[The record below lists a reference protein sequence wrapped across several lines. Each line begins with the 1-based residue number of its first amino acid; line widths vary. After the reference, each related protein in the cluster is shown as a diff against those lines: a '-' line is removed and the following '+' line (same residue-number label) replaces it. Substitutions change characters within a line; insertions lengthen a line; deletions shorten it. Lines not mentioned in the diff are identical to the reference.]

1 MFPDCFW
8 RGTRILCFM
17 GQILFFAPVSLIFAQ
32 SESHV
37 LRFALS
43 ENFSGRVCFLFRTTN
58 FNLLVRPSLGEC
70 PAEGAPSGRTN
81 PEQPELLI
89 FSMKI

>member
-1 MFPDCFW
+1 MIPT
-8 RGTRILCFM
+8 GLGGITNSLFM

-58 FNLLVRPSLGEC
+58 FNLLVRPNTSNL
-70 PAEGAPSGRTN
+70 
-81 PEQPELLI
+81 
-89 FSMKI
+89 